1 MADKGKGLPLGVKI
15 FLSTS
20 LLIALAVGAAVAV
33 TSLLVR
39 RIALKAIDE
48 TLAQT
53 SAAQT
58 AFQDERGKRL
68 LLTARLF
75 ASDPSLNAY
84 VAEAAASRDSSS
96 ILDLLNERQRDVG
109 FDFAIVLDST
119 GKVLARTDRPNGAGE
134 DLANRPLVAKAL
146 TDFEAAGVWV
156 EEGRLYDAVAVPLQ
170 REFNLLGYFVAG
182 FAITDASALEVRKV
196 SGSEVAYV
204 AAGRDGPVVVA
215 STSPEQAPSLVAALA
230 ASPRTMGEVMEEGRE
245 VRRVELN
252 LRGEPWIASVVPLKD
267 AGGKAVG
274 ATVGLASLA
283 RELTS
288 YRQIQGALIASG
300 LAAALLAL
308 FLSFALARRMLA
320 PVRALAKASEA
331 ARQGDYDLKID
342 TGRGDEVGQLAR
354 SFDHLLADLREKRD
368 MELYVSD
375 LSRSLPEPAGSR
387 PVVGS
392 AKARD
397 LIVLGLE
404 LRRYAR
410 GGADLDPAELLTRL
424 ASDWKRIAGAISA
437 RRGTVESVSG
447 HRLLARF
454 DGEGR
459 AARALAAAAEVLGI
473 EPDGSSDAPV
483 VALASGA
490 AITGPI
496 AWREPAET
504 ALVGLPVQRLDALLR
519 EAAPG
524 DLLLAKEVH
533 EELNPTLEAAGYRLA
548 PRKGLLASQPFYALN
563 ATVAARITGAR
574 GVALLEGAGTT
585 GTAATVVPGGTLGTP
600 GAPTLS
606 GIAPGS
612 LLGQRFEILAVLGAG
627 GMGVVYKARDRDLD
641 DLVAL
646 KMLKREL
653 WGDRSQLERLKS
665 EIKLARKITHPNVLR
680 THDFGEIDGVPYIS
694 MEFVRGVTLRYLL
707 DQTQTLPYSA
717 GLRLAKQLC
726 AGLGAAHAQGVLH
739 RDIKPENLILEA
751 NGNAKLMDFGIA
763 RPIERLTPGETQA
776 GFVVGTP
783 QYMAP
788 ELLQGREAD
797 VRADIYAVG
806 VLLYEIFTGKP
817 PFSGATPVEIML
829 KHIKDEPL
837 PPIGPAGALPPVLSA
852 ALLRCLKKDPAE
864 RFPNVEALARELAE
878 LSA

>member
-1 MADKGKGLPLGVKI
+1 VKNTGDRLKGLPLGVKI
-15 FLSTS
+15 FLATS

-39 RIALKAIDE
+39 RIALQAIDE

-96 ILDLLNERQRDVG
+96 ILDLLNERQKDVG
-109 FDFAIVLDST
+109 FDFAIILDST

-146 TDFEAAGVWV
+146 TDFEAAGVWI

-170 REFNLLGYFVAG
+170 REFNLLGFFVAG
-182 FAITDASALEVRKV
+182 FAITDASALEVQKV
-196 SGSEVAYV
+196 SGSDVAYV
-204 AAGRDGPVVVA
+204 AAGKNGPVVVA
-215 STSPEQAPSLVAALA
+215 STSPELAPSLAQALA
-230 ASPRTMGEVMEEGRE
+230 ASSRTMGEVMEEGRE
-245 VRRVELN
+245 VNRVELS

-267 AGGKAVG
+267 AAGKAVG
-274 ATVGLASLA
+274 ATVGVASLA
-283 RELTS
+283 RELSS

-300 LAAALLAL
+300 LAAGLISL
-308 FLSFALARRMLA
+308 FLSFAIARRMLA
-320 PVRALAKASEA
+320 PVRQLAKASEA
-331 ARQGDYDLKID
+331 ARQGNYDLKID

-354 SFDHLLADLREKRD
+354 SFDQLLADLREKRD
-368 MELYVSD
+368 MEAYVSD
-375 LSRSLPEPAGSR
+375 LSRSLPEPAGAR
-387 PVVGS
+387 AMAGA

-404 LRRYAR
+404 LKRYAR
-410 GGADLDPAELLTRL
+410 TAAEGDPDEVLNRL

-454 DGEGR
+454 DGDGR
-459 AARALAAAAEVLGI
+459 AQRALAVAAEVLGL
-473 EPDGSSDAPV
+473 EPDGSSDAPS
-483 VALASGA
+483 VALTSGA
-490 AITGPI
+490 AVTGPI
-496 AWREPAET
+496 SWREGMET
-504 ALVGLPVQRLDALLR
+504 ALVGLPVQRLDGLLR

-524 DLLLAKEVH
+524 DLLLTREVH
-533 EELNPTLEAAGYRLA
+533 DELAGTLESAGYRLA
-548 PRKGLLASQPFYALN
+548 PQKGLLASQPFYALN
-563 ATVAARITGAR
+563 ATVAARVTGAR
-574 GVALLEGAGTT
+574 GIALVEAGATEAGPF
-585 GTAATVVPGGTLGTP
+585 VS

-627 GMGVVYKARDRDLD
+627 GMGVVYKARDRELD

-665 EIKLARKITHPNVLR
+665 EIKLARKITHSNVLR

-739 RDIKPENLILEA
+739 RDIKPENLIIEA

-763 RPIERLTPGETQA
+763 RPIERLTAGETQA
-776 GFVVGTP
+776 GWVVGTP
-783 QYMAP
+783 QYMSP

-806 VLLYEIFTGKP
+806 VLFYEIFTGKP
-817 PFSGATPVEIML
+817 PFSGPTPVEIMF
-829 KHIKDEPL
+829 KHIKDDPPAPVGPNGPL
-837 PPIGPAGALPPVLSA
+837 DPRLAA
-852 ALLRCLKKDPAE
+852 ALLRCLKKDPAD
-864 RFPNVEALARELAE
+864 RFPSVDALARELEGLTA
-878 LSA
+878 